1 MSLNR
6 EVWLPRVKFVL
17 QTMALNYPKHPNDV
31 TKKKYNDFIQN
42 LPLFIPME
50 PFGNNFIRII
60 DNYPVTPYLESRL
73 SFMKWV
79 HYIFNKI
86 QKQHNMGIEDFQTSL
101 EKYYDAYKPS
111 KEQDKDYYNLKR
123 KVIQM
128 IIVLGIGGIAA
139 YLYNK

>member
-1 MSLNR
+1 
-6 EVWLPRVKFVL
+6 
-17 QTMALNYPKHPNDV
+17 
-31 TKKKYNDFIQN
+31 
-42 LPLFIPME
+42 
-50 PFGNNFIRII
+50 
-60 DNYPVTPYLESRL
+60 
-73 SFMKWV
+73 
-79 HYIFNKI
+79 
-86 QKQHNMGIEDFQTSL
+86 MGIEDFQTSL